1 MLGDVRYE
9 ARLGSPDDLLGASGP
24 AMLASQGKRLSCSAL
39 YWAWGWRQQPRLAE
53 YSWRGSVETVHPEL
67 GSLGKAG
74 GQEVNSGGAG
84 VVVVL

>member
-39 YWAWGWRQQPRLAE
+39 TGHGDGGSSHVWQNTAGKGAWRQCTP
-53 YSWRGSVETVHPEL
+53 SWAPWARQAVRR
-67 GSLGKAG
+67 
-74 GQEVNSGGAG
+74 
-84 VVVVL
+84 